1 MNIEDTKGHPGDI
14 IFSPSSPIHETSLY
28 FRMVQR
34 IVKQPAD
41 VKDLTGPEGGGGGLL
56 ADPGR

>member
-1 MNIEDTKGHPGDI
+1 MNIEDRKGHPGDI

-34 IVKQPAD
+34 MVKQPAD
-41 VKDLTGPEGGGGGLL
+41 VKEHAGSEGGGGLL
-56 ADPGR
+56 ADPSE

>member
-1 MNIEDTKGHPGDI
+1 MNIEDRKGHPGDI

-41 VKDLTGPEGGGGGLL
+41 VKAHAGPEGEGLL
-56 ADPGR
+56 ADPSQ